1 MEESAMKRLT
11 IDDVLSL
18 NPCQPAYSRSA
29 LLRLSKGRK
38 GLTLLEILALRIPPD
53 DKVWLMTR
61 PGVLTAEQ
69 DQAWKVIVCTRAIKK
84 YALQCGVASVESW
97 AQDWLANRD
106 RTPAR
111 AAEAARAARAAWAAG
126 AAETRQQILDLR
138 KILERETP

>member
-1 MEESAMKRLT
+1 MKRLT

-111 AAEAARAARAAWAAG
+111 AAEATEAAW